1 VAASVLLRA
10 GVGVNAE
17 TSLWVYFLSPVAT
30 LCGVVVGFFLA
41 KVQGR
46 SQTRYVKSAE
56 YITRLRKL
64 LLDVRWA
71 FEVLPEYEHE
81 SDDEIGE
88 TAALVG
94 ERVMKLVSFY
104 ETYVPWLPQRTRDSL
119 EQGLIL
125 TVFELGLPF
134 VREEDEPL
142 MSREKFNRLLEQL
155 KNTNFVALADELDN
169 EVEHLVGTLP
179 WRQRFS
185 RVLRRFSVS

>member
-134 VREEDEPL
+134 IREEDEPL

-185 RVLRRFSVS
+185 RVRRRLFEF

>member
-1 VAASVLLRA
+1 M
-10 GVGVNAE
+10 NAE

-71 FEVLPEYEHE
+71 FQVLPEYEHE

-94 ERVMKLVSFY
+94 ERVMKLVSYY

-134 VREEDEPL
+134 IREEGEPL

-169 EVEHLVGTLP
+169 EVEYLVGTLP

-185 RVLRRFSVS
+185 RVRRRLFEF

>member
-1 VAASVLLRA
+1 
-10 GVGVNAE
+10 
-17 TSLWVYFLSPVAT
+17 
-30 LCGVVVGFFLA
+30 
-41 KVQGR
+41 
-46 SQTRYVKSAE
+46 
-56 YITRLRKL
+56 
-64 LLDVRWA
+64 
-71 FEVLPEYEHE
+71 
-81 SDDEIGE
+81 
-88 TAALVG
+88 
-94 ERVMKLVSFY
+94 MKLVSFY

-134 VREEDEPL
+134 IREEDEPL